1 MDGEAIGELL
11 RVLKGRQTSLSRPES
26 YEDGNCTQGLQNDE
40 TALIF
45 IALGQ
50 QEYGGRDAVQRVRQ
64 LCMQF
69 LNRLALWCG
78 CVCLH
83 EQNHSGFIQPKRAQ
97 DLLDCVSVLGCS
109 DIFCPQSEQKTLSP
123 KFFEVEILLRG

>member
-1 MDGEAIGELL
+1 MDGEAICELL
-11 RVLKGRQTSLSRPES
+11 CARESRQAGLDRPEP
-26 YEDGNCTQGLQNDE
+26 YENGNRTQGFQNGE
-40 TALIF
+40 TVLIF

-50 QEYGGRDAVQRVRQ
+50 QEYGGRDTVQRVRQ

-69 LNRLALWCG
+69 LNRLVLRCG

-83 EQNHSGFIQPKRAQ
+83 EQNHSGFIQPKRTQ
-97 DLLDCVSVLGCS
+97 DLLDRVSVLGCG
-109 DIFCPQSEQKTLSP
+109 DVFCPQSEQKTLSP